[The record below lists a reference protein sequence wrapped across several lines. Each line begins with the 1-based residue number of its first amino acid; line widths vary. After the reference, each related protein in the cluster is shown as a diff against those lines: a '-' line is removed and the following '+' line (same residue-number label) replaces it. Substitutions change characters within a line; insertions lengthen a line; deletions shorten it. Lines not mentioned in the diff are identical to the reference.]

1 MARRPSRKNEM
12 NRKSLLDL
20 PPFSEEGD
28 LHVVIETARG
38 SGTKFKYR
46 ADLDLFTVHR
56 VLPRG
61 LLFPHAFGFIP
72 STRGEDGDPL
82 DVMFLSETDVFPG
95 CLARA
100 RLVGVIR
107 AAQKENGKTAA
118 HDRLIAVDPLSPAW
132 SRTKRIG
139 DVPAEWLA
147 EIEHFFASYRRPAP
161 IEFSVTGRGNF
172 NEALDLVRDGIA
184 RARKKARPGARSR
197 R

>member
-1 MARRPSRKNEM
+1 M

-20 PPFSEEGD
+20 PPFSDDGD
-28 LHVVIETARG
+28 LQVVIETPRG

-46 ADLDLFTVHR
+46 PDVDLFTLHR
-56 VLPRG
+56 ALPRG
-61 LLFPHAFGFIP
+61 LLFPHAFGFVP

-82 DVMFLSETDVFPG
+82 DVLFLSETDVFPG

-100 RLVGVIR
+100 RLVGVIK
-107 AAQKENGKTAA
+107 AMQKENGQTAA
-118 HDRLIAVDPLSPAW
+118 TDRLIAVDPLSLAW
-132 SRTKRIG
+132 SRTRRIG
-139 DVPAEWLA
+139 DIPGEWLA
-147 EIEHFFASYRRPAP
+147 EIENFFASDRPPGP
-161 IEFSVTGRGNF
+161 IEMTVTGRGNV